1 MNWLLAVLSE
11 TPTPIPLEAPD
22 DTFNSPGLVGFLVTF
37 AVAGLAVL
45 LFFDM
50 NRRVRRTR
58 YREEIRQR
66 LAEEQA
72 AMDAGEQPGRP
83 NRPEPPAPPQRNP

>member
-1 MNWLLAVLSE
+1 MDWLLRVLAE
-11 TPTPIPLEAPD
+11 TPTPIPLETVD

-58 YREEIRQR
+58 YRQEIRQR
-66 LAEEQA
+66 LADEQA
-72 AMDAGEQPGRP
+72 AGMVNGSDAGGKPA
-83 NRPEPPAPPQRNP
+83 RPEPPAPPQR

>member
-11 TPTPIPLEAPD
+11 TPTPIPIETVD
-22 DTFNSPGLVGFLVTF
+22 DTFRSPGMVGFLVTF
-37 AVAGLAVL
+37 AVAGLAVF

-58 YREEIRQR
+58 YRQEIRER
-66 LAEEQA
+66 LAAEQA
-72 AMDAGEQPGRP
+72 GEGGESDQGDRP
-83 NRPEPPAPPQRNP
+83 VRPEPPAPPKR

>member
-1 MNWLLAVLSE
+1 MNWLLALLSE

-37 AVAGLAVL
+37 AVAGIAVL

-58 YREEIRQR
+58 YRQEIRQR

-72 AMDAGEQPGRP
+72 AAGDGEAQGRP
-83 NRPEPPAPPQRNP
+83 SRPEPPAPPKRNP

>member
-22 DTFNSPGLVGFLVTF
+22 DTFNSPGLIGFLVTF
-37 AVAGLAVL
+37 AVAGIAVL

-66 LAEEQA
+66 LADEQA
-72 AMDAGEQPGRP
+72 AIDSGDQIGRL
-83 NRPEPPAPPQRNP
+83 NRPEPPAPPKRDS

>member
-1 MNWLLAVLSE
+1 MNWLLALLSE
-11 TPTPIPLEAPD
+11 TPTPVPLETVD
-22 DTFNSPGLVGFLVTF
+22 DTFNSPGMVGFLVTF

-58 YREEIRQR
+58 YRQEIRER
-66 LAEEQA
+66 LAAEQA
-72 AMDAGEQPGRP
+72 SEGESDDGGHRP
-83 NRPEPPAPPQRNP
+83 ARPEPPAPPKR

>member
-1 MNWLLAVLSE
+1 MNWLLALLSE
-11 TPTPIPLEAPD
+11 TPTPVPLETVD

-58 YREEIRQR
+58 YRQEIRER
-66 LAEEQA
+66 LAAEQA
-72 AMDAGEQPGRP
+72 VEGEGEQPGRP
-83 NRPEPPAPPQRNP
+83 NRPEPPAPPQR

>member
-1 MNWLLAVLSE
+1 MHWLLAVLSE

-22 DTFNSPGLVGFLVTF
+22 ETFNSPGLVGFLVTF
-37 AVAGLAVL
+37 AVAGIATL

-58 YREEIRQR
+58 YRQEIRQR

-72 AMDAGEQPGRP
+72 TANEGDQPGRP
-83 NRPEPPAPPQRNP
+83 SRPEPPAPPRRDS